1 MNDKELREIRRR
13 FRPDQSNI
21 MGIRGCLVN
30 ENREIVTTFYQ
41 PMVKCTADESEKL
54 LAIMKKSLSGGLGSN
69 LIDISFSTKQV
80 LESEEHS
87 LLMNMRK
94 SALKDEDAVNSFYNK
109 VIESV
114 SMDGNYVI
122 LLAYDNYDVFTYTT
136 DGQKEDSA
144 DVFSYIICSICPVK
158 QMKTALSFR
167 DYDNSFHSIDADL
180 MLCPPQLGFMFPS
193 FDDRC
198 ANIYG
203 ALYYTKDISNI
214 NEMFIEK
221 IFNTPLP
228 MSASEQKESFDS
240 CLVETLEGECD
251 FETVRSVHEQISE
264 IVREHK
270 ESKDDEPLTMTKK
283 KLEEVLEYCGVDE
296 ERVGTFDKK
305 YDDEFGSDTEI
316 NPKNIVDVKKFELAT
331 PDVTIKVNPERKELV
346 STQIINGV
354 KYILIRAADGVEVN
368 GVNINIK

>member
-80 LESEEHS
+80 MESEEHS

-251 FETVRSVHEQISE
+251 F
-264 IVREHK
+264 
-270 ESKDDEPLTMTKK
+270 
-283 KLEEVLEYCGVDE
+283 
-296 ERVGTFDKK
+296 
-305 YDDEFGSDTEI
+305 
-316 NPKNIVDVKKFELAT
+316 
-331 PDVTIKVNPERKELV
+331 
-346 STQIINGV
+346 
-354 KYILIRAADGVEVN
+354 
-368 GVNINIK
+368 

>member
-41 PMVKCTADESEKL
+41 QMVNCSAEESEKL
-54 LAIMKKSLSGGLGSN
+54 LSIMKRTLSGGLGSN
-69 LIDISFSTKQV
+69 LINIEFDTKQV
-80 LESEEHS
+80 ADSPEHS
-87 LLMNMRK
+87 LLMSLRK
-94 SALKDEDAVNSFYNK
+94 SGLKDDDAVNRFYRSTADSIN
-109 VIESV
+109 I
-114 SMDGNYVI
+114 DGNYVI
-122 LLAYDNYDVFTYTT
+122 LLAYDNYDVFSYAS
-136 DGQKEDSA
+136 DGRKEDST

-167 DYDNSFHSIDADL
+167 DYDNLFHSIDADL
-180 MLCPPQLGFMFPS
+180 VLCPPKTGFMFPS

-203 ALYYTKDISNI
+203 ALYYTKDIGDL
-214 NEMFIEK
+214 NEAFIEK
-221 IFNTPLP
+221 IFNVPLP
-228 MSASEQKESFDS
+228 MSASEQKESFMS
-240 CLVETLEGECD
+240 CLTETLAEECD
-251 FETVRSVHEQISE
+251 FETMRSVHEQVSE

-270 ESKDDEPLTMTKK
+270 ESKDEEPLTVSKN
-283 KLEEVLEYCGVDE
+283 KLEKMLEYCGVDKDK
-296 ERVGTFDKK
+296 VDIFDKK
-305 YDDEFGSDTEI
+305 YNDEFGSDTEVNPQNII
-316 NPKNIVDVKKFELAT
+316 NVKKFELAT

-346 STQIINGV
+346 STQVINGI